1 MKKRIGSIL
10 MTLALCLTLLPATAW
25 AAGTDTTADVWDG
38 TSVDTEWYDENTS
51 ATTYTLTTAAQ
62 LAGLA
67 QLVNGRNDFSEKTIT
82 LGADIDLNGKEWTP
96 IGKYINDIDW
106 DPAFQGTFDGNGNT
120 VSGLCVNINATDNTS
135 AGLFGYVGES
145 GTVKNL
151 NVSGTVI
158 VSSSSGVYVG
168 GVVGYARV
176 SSNEGQITVENC
188 SFSGEVKSTC
198 TSDGNTYVG
207 NIYVGG
213 VVGYARGNSGGGQ
226 VVVENCSVFGDV
238 TGICNNGGGA
248 YAGGVYAGGVV
259 GYARGRSNGGQVTVE
274 NCSVSGN
281 VTATCTGNSEPKS
294 CVGGVVGHAEGSSN
308 GGQVTVENCSVSGN
322 VTVTCTK
329 SFGSYVGGVVGRTD
343 SANVNNCYNT
353 GDVKNECESLVTF
366 CDAGVGGVVGYQDD
380 GTVENCYNT
389 GAVTGSYDVSIGGVV
404 GIQKKG
410 EATNCYFDSNKN
422 QNLNGSGS
430 GTNVEGKNS
439 EAFASGEVTWL
450 LSGGETQDETSPW
463 RQNLASYLP
472 TGSTA
477 ADTYPTLDSTH
488 LRVIENSS
496 GSYTNT
502 LEEATGEDG
511 YYEIYSAAQLYA
523 FASAVNSGNTT
534 ISAKLVDNIDLSTVC
549 GEAGSWT
556 PIGKDENHQFKGTFD
571 GNGNTISNLT
581 VNGNGYIGLF
591 GFVDSGGVV
600 KNLAVI
606 GNVSGIGSYSVVIS
620 GMVGYNNGTVT
631 NCSFSGTVSCGE
643 NGGWMGGVVGY
654 NNNGTVTNCS
664 FSGTVSGGTKSSYI
678 GGVVGNNL
686 GTVKY
691 CSNTGTVS
699 GGEDSYVI
707 GGVVGS
713 NSSNG
718 AVESCYN
725 TGDVSGGG
733 HSQSQIGGVVGYN
746 ASQVT
751 NCYNTGNVSGERPMG
766 GVVGCNSGGT
776 MSNCYYLKSDVVN
789 AGLNGTDG
797 STDIATKV
805 ESKNSIAFAS
815 GEVAY
820 LLQNGQEGTVWVQ
833 IEDENGTLYPTLY
846 ALLSEE
852 EHAQI
857 RAVYVVTF
865 QVEDASSEGFP
876 VDKYA
881 VEGGTVA
888 EIPAAPEGATWCVGN
903 EEFTTST
910 VVTGNLTVTAK
921 TCQTAPAAPTLA
933 SRTTTSIT
941 LKEVAA
947 NDNNAAAQYG
957 ISTDGTT
964 WTWQASPAFTDL
976 ASDTEYTFALRYGAT
991 ESCAPSPV
999 SETAKFSTDKP
1010 SVVDPVVPVT
1020 PPAVVTPTYPPAV
1033 EGADNG
1039 TVSVTPANP
1048 RKGSTVTVTPKP
1060 ETGYEVDSITVTD
1073 KNGNPVQVTD
1083 NGDGTYSFTQPAS
1096 KVTVAVTFTETK
1108 QPAPDLPF
1116 TDVDPT
1122 AWYAEAVSYML
1133 ERGLMTGTAPD
1144 TFSPNS
1150 TTTRAMIVTILY
1162 RLEGAPGTNGDTA
1175 FTDVER
1181 GTWYTDPITW
1191 AAANGVV
1198 EGTTPTT
1205 FAPNSPVTREQM
1217 ATILYR
1223 YLAAKGYDV
1232 TARADL
1238 SGYTDAEKISAY
1250 AKDAMSWA
1258 NALGLITGERP
1269 DTLTP
1274 QGNAT
1279 RAQVAEILMRY
1290 CIAME
1295 Q

>member
-1 MKKRIGSIL
+1 

-25 AAGTDTTADVWDG
+25 AAGE
-38 TSVDTEWYDENTS
+38 S
-51 ATTYTLTTAAQ
+51 TAAWNGSGTVDDPYKISSAADLQ
-62 LAGLA
+62 ALAES
-67 QLVNGRNDFSEKTIT
+67 VNDGNNYSGTYFILTDS
-82 LGADIDLNGKEWTP
+82 IDLSGVCGESDGEVSWTP
-96 IGKYINDIDW
+96 IGDDDNHI
-106 DPAFQGTFDGNGNT
+106 FQGTFDGQGNRIEN
-120 VSGLCVNINATDNTS
+120 LYINSTS
-135 AGLFGYVGES
+135 LVFAGLFGYVGES

-281 VTATCTGNSEPKS
+281 VT
-294 CVGGVVGHAEGSSN
+294 
-308 GGQVTVENCSVSGN
+308 
-322 VTVTCTK
+322 VTCTK

-353 GDVKNECESLVTF
+353 GDVKNECESLTWL

-389 GAVTGSYDVSIGGVV
+389 GAVTGSDGVVSIGGVV

-422 QNLNGSGS
+422 QNLNGVGSGS

-439 EAFASGEVTWL
+439 EAFASGEVAWL
-450 LSGGETQDETSPW
+450 LSGGDTQDLDSPW

-472 TGSTA
+472 EGSTA

-488 LRVIENSS
+488 LRVIENGS

-523 FASAVNSGNTT
+523 FASAVNSGQTS
-534 ISAKLVDNIDLSTVC
+534 ISAKLMDNIDLSTVC
-549 GEAGSWT
+549 GETESWT
-556 PIGKDENHQFKGTFD
+556 PIGKDDRHQFKGTFD

-581 VNGNGYIGLF
+581 VNGDRYIGLF
-591 GFVDSGGVV
+591 GFVYSGGVV

-606 GNVSGIGSYSVVIS
+606 GNVSGIYSSSDGIS
-620 GMVGYNNGTVT
+620 GMVGYNSGTVT
-631 NCSFSGTVSCGE
+631 NCSFSGTVSCVEGGGYIGGMVGE
-643 NGGWMGGVVGY
+643 N
-654 NNNGTVTNCS
+654 NTTGTVTNCS
-664 FSGTVSGGTKSSYI
+664 FSGTVSGGTNSGYI
-678 GGVVGNNL
+678 GGVVGNNF

-699 GGEDSYVI
+699 GGEKSYVI

-713 NSSNG
+713 NNSG
-718 AVESCYN
+718 TVESCYN
-725 TGDVSGGG
+725 TGAVSAGKSNDGC
-733 HSQSQIGGVVGYN
+733 IGGVVGQSN
-746 ASQVT
+746 GGTVKD
-751 NCYNTGNVSGERPMG
+751 CYNTGAVSGERPIG
-766 GVVGCNSGGT
+766 GVVGLNSGGT

-789 AGLNGTDG
+789 AGLNGTDSISNG
-797 STDIATKV
+797 TATKV

-815 GEVAY
+815 GEVAH

-865 QVEDASSEGFP
+865 QVGDASSEGFP

-881 VEGGTVA
+881 VAGGTVA
-888 EIPAAPEGATWCVGN
+888 EIPTAPEGATWCVGN
-903 EEFTTST
+903 EEFTAST
-910 VVTGNLTVTAK
+910 VVTGNLTVVAK
-921 TCQTAPAAPTLA
+921 TNQNAPAAPTLA

-941 LKEVAA
+941 LKEVEA
-947 NDNNAAAQYG
+947 NENGAAAQYG
-957 ISTDGTT
+957 ISTDGGTT
-964 WTWQASPAFTDL
+964 WTWQASPEFTDL
-976 ASDTEYTFALRYGAT
+976 ASDTEYTFAVRYGGT
-991 ESCAPSPV
+991 DDYAPSPA

-1033 EGADNG
+1033 NQPDNG
-1039 TVSVTPANP
+1039 TVTITPANP

-1108 QPAPDLPF
+1108 QPTPDLPF

-1122 AWYAEAVSYML
+1122 TWYAEAVNYML
-1133 ERGLMTGTAPD
+1133 ERGLMTGTAPG

-1150 TTTRAMIVTILY
+1150 TTTRGMIVTILY

-1198 EGTTPTT
+1198 EGITPTT
-1205 FAPNSPVTREQM
+1205 FAPNAPVTREQM

-1238 SGYTDAEKISAY
+1238 SGYTDAKKISAY